1 MSQEFFNDHSIPRG
15 GFVASFAVAGAVKVE
30 RYNPVRP
37 SKVVE
42 RPDEVGG
49 PNGWS
54 GVAAQNRGT
63 ATVQIPTNSGSAIAL
78 GDSFVEPVAFGGRA
92 MVVVEISDLYESESY
107 WKQDLTL
114 MCAHF
119 SGQTSHIEPPNPQ

>member
-1 MSQEFFNDHSIPRG
+1 MADFFNDNGIPHG
-15 GFVASFAVAGAVKVE
+15 GFIAAFATAGAVKVE

-42 RPDEVGG
+42 RPDETGG

-63 ATVQIPTNSGSAIAL
+63 ATVQIPTSAGSAIAL
-78 GDSFVEPVAFGGRA
+78 GDNFVEPVAFGARK
-92 MVVVEISDLYESESY
+92 MVVTEISDTYEMEGY
-107 WKQDLTL
+107 WKQELTL
-114 MCAHF
+114 MRAHF
-119 SGQTSHIEPPNPQ
+119 S

>member
-1 MSQEFFNDHSIPRG
+1 MSEFFNDNAVPRG
-15 GFVASFAVAGAVKVE
+15 GFIAAFHGAGAVKVE

-63 ATVQIPTNSGSAIAL
+63 ATVQIPTSSGSAIAL
-78 GDSFVEPVAFGGRA
+78 GDYFTEPAAFGARK
-92 MVVVEISDLYESESY
+92 MVVTEASDAYAMDDY

-114 MCAHF
+114 MTAHF
-119 SGQTSHIEPPNPQ
+119 S

>member
-1 MSQEFFNDHSIPRG
+1 MSEFFNDNSTPRG
-15 GFVASFAVAGAVKVE
+15 GFIAAFASAGAVKVE

-42 RPDEVGG
+42 RPDEIGG

-54 GVAAQNRGT
+54 GVEAQNRGT
-63 ATVQIPTNSGSAIAL
+63 ATVQIPTSSGSSIHN
-78 GDSFVEPVAFGGRA
+78 GDYFTEPVAFGSRK
-92 MVVVEISDLYESESY
+92 MVVVEISDTYEMDNY

-114 MCAHF
+114 MRAHF
-119 SGQTSHIEPPNPQ
+119 S

>member
-1 MSQEFFNDHSIPRG
+1 MPTAPEFFNDNATPRG
-15 GFVASFAVAGAVKVE
+15 GFIAVFHSAGSVYVE

-42 RPDEVGG
+42 RPDEIGG
-49 PNGWS
+49 PRGWS

-63 ATVQIPTNSGSAIAL
+63 ATVQINTTSGSSIAL
-78 GDSFVEPVAFGGRA
+78 GDYFTEPAAFGARKQ
-92 MVVVEISDLYESESY
+92 VVVEMSDAYEMEGY

-114 MCAHF
+114 LTAHF
-119 SGQTSHIEPPNPQ
+119 S